1 MKKTTRRYKAIKL
14 RKKLRGETANLNR
27 QYTTTFK
34 DIKKYFNLFNKA
46 VFDDNLDAF
55 NDIKIVNLRQC
66 RGEVVCYEWERK
78 GTRVYHLNMLPKY
91 SNKKEFLDTLC
102 HEMIHLYQM
111 NNKGDT
117 GNHNELFYSF
127 RPKLNYIGLDI

>member
-1 MKKTTRRYKAIKL
+1 M
-14 RKKLRGETANLNR
+14 
-27 QYTTTFK
+27 
-34 DIKKYFNLFNKA
+34 
-46 VFDDNLDAF
+46 DAF

-78 GTRVYHLNMLPKY
+78 GTRVYHLNMVPKY
-91 SNKKEFLDTLC
+91 QNKKEFLDTLC

-117 GNHNELFYSF
+117 GNHNGLFYSF

>member
-1 MKKTTRRYKAIKL
+1 MKKTTRKYKAIKL
-14 RKKLRGETANLNR
+14 RKKLKGETANLNR
-27 QYTTTFK
+27 QYITTYK
-34 DIKKYFNLFNKA
+34 DIKKYFKLLNNAIFG
-46 VFDDNLDAF
+46 DQLDAF

-78 GTRVYHLNMLPKY
+78 GTRVYHLHMLPQY
-91 SNKKEFLDTLC
+91 INKKEFLDTLS
-102 HEMIHLYQM
+102 HEMIHLFQM

-117 GNHNELFYSF
+117 GNHNGLFYSF